1 MIFDRS
7 DGNRSRALRL
17 AQIKKGPGVFVYDGS
32 SVDDASEPTILMHD
46 GRSEPVFDASG
57 RPSLDAAGRQ
67 IFHRRGTPVRDERG
81 APVMGGVPKV
91 TGIEVKERKI
101 WGHTFPT
108 GVEVAVKD
116 NALAL
121 KLRGM
126 GCFKEVEPKAQHA
139 AAERQAPTGDLNMM
153 TRQDLMRVAKER
165 GLEYGRDTTRDEM
178 LALLTEGGE

>member
-7 DGNRSRALRL
+7 DENKSRALRL
-17 AQIKKGPGVFVYDGS
+17 AQMKKGPGVFVYDGS
-32 SVDDASEPTILMHD
+32 SMDHASEPTILMHD

-57 RPSLDAAGRQ
+57 RPSLDVAGRQ

-81 APVMGGVPKV
+81 APVMGGVPKI
-91 TGIEVKERKI
+91 TETQLAERKV
-101 WGHTFPT
+101 WGVSFPA
-108 GVEVAVKD
+108 GQAVAVKEPS
-116 NALAL
+116 LAL

-126 GCFKEVEPKAQHA
+126 GCFEEVEPKAQHA
-139 AAERQAPTGDLNMM
+139 ATERQAPVGDLNMM

-178 LALLTEGGE
+178 LALLTEGDE